1 MGGVYIQHFAT
12 TTGLCGGPW
21 AGRLAHMTSQTLAFF
36 CSGPE
41 KFKSFAPVS
50 EPENPRAGAEP
61 RTQSRFF
68 HCAVLPNSC
77 PPSPAAPA
85 HRGWAVSPV
94 LWGGFKDQMGVPL
107 RR

>member
-1 MGGVYIQHFAT
+1 MGGVYTQRFAT
-12 TTGLCGGPW
+12 TSGLCGGPW
-21 AGRLAHMTSQTLAFF
+21 AECLAHMTSRTLAS
-36 CSGPE
+36 CSSPE

-50 EPENPRAGAEP
+50 QPENPRAGAEP
-61 RTQSRFF
+61 RTLSRFP

-77 PPSPAAPA
+77 PPSPAALA

-94 LWGGFKDQMGVPL
+94 LWGGFKDQTGVPL

>member
-12 TTGLCGGPW
+12 TSGLCGGPL
-21 AGRLAHMTSQTLAFF
+21 AGRLAHMTSWTLASF
-36 CSGPE
+36 CSSPE
-41 KFKSFAPVS
+41 KCKSFAPVS
-50 EPENPRAGAEP
+50 EPENPRAVAEP

-77 PPSPAAPA
+77 PPSPAGPA